1 MKMDMERIKNMWKN
15 IKGFTLIELMIC
27 IMILAIMAIMGV
39 TVVGNLM
46 AWKSAD
52 NNSNAVIIQ
61 QQDEKTESRY

>member
-1 MKMDMERIKNMWKN
+1 MWKN